1 MILGDKC
8 VYHQTSIIFEIL
20 IYRETLPSSIVAY
33 EMARTFIQ
41 RLYYVPDARHGPTS
55 ASRLDI
61 EKSGSLLP
69 RTSHLLAPTSA
80 SFRIRRGG
88 SPCFIHFTHTH
99 THTHIQR
106 HTHVFAICVA
116 DPRFPIIR
124 EKERMDYASKGK
136 SRGPRR
142 KAPARY
148 DALSLEM
155 QYSEQHV

>member
-99 THTHIQR
+99 THPETHTRIR
-106 HTHVFAICVA
+106 NLRSGSAFSDHTGEGKNGL
-116 DPRFPIIR
+116 R
-124 EKERMDYASKGK
+124 E
-136 SRGPRR
+136 
-142 KAPARY
+142 
-148 DALSLEM
+148 
-155 QYSEQHV
+155 